1 MARLPRLALA
11 GEAHLAILPGRRAQ
25 PLCVDDEDRRRF
37 VDALRD
43 AAGQYRVALHAYT
56 LLDDQCW
63 LFATPADAAG
73 LGACIQATGRRYV
86 ASFHRRHGGSGPLW
100 AGRFRAG
107 IVQPGTWSRLA
118 TLAVDLLAVRT
129 GHAASAA
136 EYPWSSVRQHLGLAR
151 DPLVTVGPAYWTLGN
166 TPFDREAAYRAL
178 IDEGLTDA
186 QWRRLEDAARHGWA
200 VGDPDYLTE
209 LGRGIERPLAP
220 RPRGRPRKGM

>member
-11 GEAHLAILPGRRAQ
+11 GAAHLVVLAGQRGQ
-25 PLCVDDEDRRRF
+25 PLWIDDEDRGRF
-37 VDALRD
+37 VAALRD
-43 AAGQYRVALHAYT
+43 ASKQHQVAVHAYA
-56 LLDDQCW
+56 LLLDQCW
-63 LFATPADAAG
+63 LFATPADAAA
-73 LGACIQATGRRYV
+73 LGASVQTTGRRYV
-86 ASFHRRHGGSGPLW
+86 AGFHRRHGGAGPLW

-129 GHAASAA
+129 GLAASAA

-186 QWRRLEDAARHGWA
+186 QWRRLEDAARHGWV
-200 VGDPDYLTE
+200 VGDPDFLTE